1 VPIRIQRADFHQG
14 AVDAFAIKGKTPFVL
29 DEVYVPTVQ
38 IMDLEISPYTAF
50 PRRFGGLMGTF
61 AGAPSLGEKLC
72 KLIFPVPQFD
82 CIIEQV
88 GIAPA
93 DASAEHLASTY
104 TLGIGI
110 VEEIR
115 NDPDF
120 RALFVARVVDMV
132 QPTPPTSE
140 KRLDAT
146 GLAEMISFSFVGSP
160 PNANIARVAVG
171 QAPSPPTGILAHN
184 NYEILTLPRP
194 VALYNNGSSATCLV
208 VIRELAFTQAA
219 NAADEFVG
227 TFLGAT
233 YPHRGS

>member
-14 AVDAFAIKGKTPFVL
+14 AVDAFSIKGKTPFVL

-38 IMDLEISPYTAF
+38 ILDLEISPYTAF

-61 AGAPSLGEKLC
+61 AGAASVGEKIC
-72 KLIFPVPQFD
+72 KLIFPLPQFD

-88 GIAPA
+88 GVAPA
-93 DASAEHLASTY
+93 DSGANLTASTY

-132 QPTPPTSE
+132 QPNPPPTE
-140 KRLDAT
+140 KGLDVS

-160 PNANIARVAVG
+160 PNANILRIAAG
-171 QAPSPPTGILAHN
+171 QAPSPPTGTLAHN
-184 NYEILTLPRP
+184 NFDIITLPRP
-194 VALYNNGSSATCLV
+194 VALYNNGVSATCLV
-208 VIRELAFTQAA
+208 IITEVPFDNVDPFE
-219 NAADEFVG
+219 DYVG